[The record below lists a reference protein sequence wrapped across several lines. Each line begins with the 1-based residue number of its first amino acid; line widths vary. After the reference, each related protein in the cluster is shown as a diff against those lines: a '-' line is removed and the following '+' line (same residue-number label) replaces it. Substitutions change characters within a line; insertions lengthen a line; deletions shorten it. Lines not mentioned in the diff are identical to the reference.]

1 MILDTYRHVSQ
12 LLFRWYVGDM
22 KLAGKI
28 AIITG
33 AGSGIGHEAAKLFAQ
48 EGATVIVAD
57 RNIEAA
63 ERVAAEIVRANG
75 KASAHLVDVS
85 KEARGRGDDRPRRR
99 RPWSPRHSGQQCRL
113 RFRRHRRHD
122 LEADWDALMAVNVK
136 GVFLGCKH
144 AIPVME
150 RQGGGVIVNTAS
162 AVANVG
168 ITDRAA
174 YVASKGAVAALTR
187 AMAIDHVAAGIRIN
201 CVAPGTIESP
211 YFAKILSGPDGA
223 ELRHG
228 LEQRQAMERLGQPVE
243 IARAMLFLACDDSS
257 FCTGTMLIADG
268 GWTAR

>member
-1 MILDTYRHVSQ
+1 
-12 LLFRWYVGDM
+12 M

-33 AGSGIGHEAAKLFAQ
+33 AASGIGHEAARLFAA
-48 EGATVIVAD
+48 EGALVVVAD
-57 RNIEAA
+57 RNGAAA
-63 ERVAAEIVRANG
+63 ETVAADIAAAGGRAT
-75 KASAHLVDVS
+75 AHAVDVS
-85 KEARGRGDDRPRRR
+85 REAEIEAMVAATVAAHGRLDILVNNAGFGFAGTVVTT
-99 RPWSPRHSGQQCRL
+99 S
-113 RFRRHRRHD
+113 
-122 LEADWDALMAVNVK
+122 EADWDALMAVNLK

-162 AVANVG
+162 AVATVG
-168 ITDRAA
+168 IADRAA

-211 YFAKILSGPDGA
+211 YFARILSGPDAA
-223 ELRHG
+223 ELRSG

-243 IARAMLFLACDDSS
+243 IARAMLFLASDDSS
-257 FCTGTMLIADG
+257 FCTGTMLTADG

>member
-1 MILDTYRHVSQ
+1 
-12 LLFRWYVGDM
+12 M
-22 KLAGKI
+22 KLAGRI

-33 AGSGIGHEAAKLFAQ
+33 AGSGIGHEAAKLFAA
-48 EGATVIVAD
+48 EAATVIVAD
-57 RNIEAA
+57 RNGEAA
-63 ERVAAEIVRANG
+63 TKVAGEIKSNAG
-75 KASAHLVDVS
+75 KAVAYQVDVS
-85 KEARGRGDDRPRRR
+85 KEAEIKAMIEAVVAEHGRLDILVNNAGFGFAGTVVTT
-99 RPWSPRHSGQQCRL
+99 S
-113 RFRRHRRHD
+113 
-122 LEADWDALMAVNVK
+122 EADWDALMAVNVK

-150 RQGGGVIVNTAS
+150 AQGGGVIVNTAS

-187 AMAIDHVAAGIRIN
+187 AMAIDHVAAKIRIN

-243 IARAMLFLACDDSS
+243 IARAMLFLASDDSS
-257 FCTGTMLIADG
+257 FCTGTMLVADG

>member
-1 MILDTYRHVSQ
+1 
-12 LLFRWYVGDM
+12 M

-33 AGSGIGHEAAKLFAQ
+33 GGSGIGHEAAKLFAA
-48 EGATVIVAD
+48 EGAIVIVAD
-57 RNIEAA
+57 RDGAAA
-63 ERVAAEIVRANG
+63 ERVATEIKGNSD
-75 KASAHLVDVS
+75 KATAHTVDVS
-85 KEARGRGDDRPRRR
+85 KEAEIKAMIDRVVADHGRLDILVNNAGFGFAGTVVTT
-99 RPWSPRHSGQQCRL
+99 S
-113 RFRRHRRHD
+113 
-122 LEADWDALMAVNVK
+122 EADWDALMAVNVK
-136 GVFLGCKH
+136 GVFFGCKY

-150 RQGGGVIVNTAS
+150 KQGGGVIVNTAS

-187 AMAIDHVAAGIRIN
+187 AMAIDHVAAKIRIN

-223 ELRHG
+223 ELRRG

-243 IARAMLFLACDDSS
+243 IARAMLFLASDESS
-257 FCTGTMLIADG
+257 FCTGTTLVADG

>member
-1 MILDTYRHVSQ
+1 MVETVR
-12 LLFRWYVGDM
+12 M

-33 AGSGIGHEAAKLFAQ
+33 AGSGIGHEAARLFAS

-57 RNIEAA
+57 RDEAA
-63 ERVAAEIVRANG
+63 AQAVAAGIAGSAG
-75 KASAHLVDVS
+75 KAFAHRVDVS
-85 KEARGRGDDRPRRR
+85 REAEIAALIEAVVAQHGRLDILVNNAGYGFAGTVVTT
-99 RPWSPRHSGQQCRL
+99 S
-113 RFRRHRRHD
+113 
-122 LEADWDALMAVNVK
+122 EADWDALMAVNVK
-136 GVFLGCKH
+136 GVFFGCKY

-150 RQGGGVIVNTAS
+150 KQGGGVIVNTAS

-174 YVASKGAVAALTR
+174 YVASKGAVQALTR
-187 AMAIDHVAAGIRIN
+187 AMAIDHVAARIRIN

-223 ELRHG
+223 ELRRG

-243 IARAMLFLACDDSS
+243 IARAMLFLASDDSS
-257 FCTGTMLIADG
+257 FCTGTTLTADG